1 MVFIGS
7 LGQNLKLFVTLVT
20 FCNIWN
26 FNYNKYV
33 NWESEILNFMNVQ
46 DIKEIVKSTDL
57 KHIAIIMDGNR
68 RWAKEKF
75 LPSAVGHQKGVE
87 TLKATMR
94 RFDDYGIKHLT
105 VYAFSTENW
114 NRKAEEVEFLM
125 GLLAKTLSNELDEM
139 HKENVK
145 IKFLGNLSE
154 LNENIIKIVNN
165 AEEKTKDNTGV
176 NLNIA
181 FNYGSRD
188 EILNAVK
195 KIVKQG
201 VDAEGITEDMLSS
214 NLYTKDIPDPDLL
227 IRTGGEKRISNYLL
241 WQLAYSELY
250 VTEAFWPDFGEDEL
264 VKAILDFQQR
274 NRRFGK

>member
-1 MVFIGS
+1 MKTQS
-7 LGQNLKLFVTLVT
+7 E
-20 FCNIWN
+20 NI
-26 FNYNKYV
+26 K
-33 NWESEILNFMNVQ
+33 
-46 DIKEIVKSTDL
+46 DIVKSTNL

-75 LPSAVGHQKGVE
+75 LPSAMGHQKGVDS
-87 TLKATMR
+87 LRSTMR
-94 RFDDYGIKHLT
+94 LFDKFGIKHLT

-114 NRKAEEVEFLM
+114 SRKKEEVEFLM
-125 GLLAKTLSNELDEM
+125 GLLAKTLLNELDEM
-139 HKENVK
+139 HKENVQ
-145 IKFLGNLSE
+145 IRFLGNISGLSE
-154 LNENIIKIVNN
+154 ELQKIVKN

-188 EILNAVK
+188 EITNAVK
-195 KIVKQG
+195 EIVKKG
-201 VDAEGITEDMLSS
+201 IKPEDITEETIS
-214 NLYTKDIPDPDLL
+214 NYLYTKDIPDPDLL

-250 VTEAFWPDFGEDEL
+250 VTDAYWPEFDEEEL
-264 VKAILDFQQR
+264 TKAIVEFEHR